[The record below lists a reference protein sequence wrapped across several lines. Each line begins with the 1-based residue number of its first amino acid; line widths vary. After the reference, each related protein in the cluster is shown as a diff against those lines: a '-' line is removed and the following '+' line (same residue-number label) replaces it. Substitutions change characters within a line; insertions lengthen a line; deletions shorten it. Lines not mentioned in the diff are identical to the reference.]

1 MTRKTNKGGVKI
13 AIDMKKLFRET
24 EEAWASRNLEKLE
37 SLHADDCVYE
47 DVARGVVRKGKKEIS
62 EYFRGLLV
70 GFPDVKFET
79 KGVFFSNNRVCWEW
93 VMTGTH
99 LGNLESLPATRR
111 TISVRGVTVE
121 EIRGDKKSRVSD
133 YYDEATL
140 LRQLGVIPPA
150 PQA

>member
-1 MTRKTNKGGVKI
+1 M

-24 EEAWASRNLEKLE
+24 EEAWASRDFEKLE
-37 SLHADDCVYE
+37 SLHADDCIYE

-62 EYFRGLLV
+62 EVIRELLV

-79 KGVFFSNNRVCWEW
+79 KGVFFSNNRICWEW

-99 LGNLESLPATRR
+99 LGDLPSLPATRR
-111 TISVRGVTVE
+111 TISVRGVSVE

-133 YYDEATL
+133 YYDGATFM
-140 LRQLGVIPPA
+140 RQLGVIPPA

>member
-1 MTRKTNKGGVKI
+1 M
-13 AIDMKKLFRET
+13 AIDMEKLFRET
-24 EEAWASRNLEKLE
+24 EEALASGNLEKLE
-37 SLHADDCVYE
+37 SLSADDCVYE

-62 EYFRGLLV
+62 EYLRGLFV

-79 KGVFFSNNRVCWEW
+79 KCVFFSNNRVCWEW
-93 VMTGTH
+93 GMTGTH
-99 LGNLESLPATRR
+99 LGDLGPLPATHR

-121 EIRGDKKSRVSD
+121 EVRGDKKSRISD

-140 LRQLGVIPPA
+140 LRQLGVIPPT